1 METGTNIKY
10 SIELERSVL
19 DAELEGKPYDIVV
32 FKINDAYTPET
43 LTKTRDKLR
52 NFFTDEKQ
60 HFQLD
65 MKRFKSKIIINYP
78 EVLFEPQKEHEL
90 IEWKRKGDKLI

>member
-1 METGTNIKY
+1 MHPNGSEWVQTHQKLQKSLKNIIK
-10 SIELERSVL
+10 SS
-19 DAELEGKPYDIVV
+19 
-32 FKINDAYTPET
+32 
-43 LTKTRDKLR
+43 